1 MPAEQPPD
9 LPGRAFKP
17 GLVYR
22 EEAGHRF
29 PMLVWRFARPVR
41 AISCGPFGG
50 GLGERHWLLHAT
62 VHRDY
67 DRCDPEVH
75 IAELAADLD
84 LTGPGAGLLTAV
96 DVTDAVE
103 AVDGEVVVV
112 ATVGLGHPTR
122 AAAPAGPDSAGTV
135 GTINVVAFLPVPFS
149 DAALVNA
156 VATATEAKVQ
166 ALADAGVDATGTAT
180 DALFLAAPTT
190 VAGIGQPPQ
199 PYGGPRSIWGS
210 RLARAVY
217 TAVEQGSRAWLRRGD
232 R

>member
-1 MPAEQPPD
+1 MPAEQHPN
-9 LPGRAFKP
+9 LPGRAVQP
-17 GLVYR
+17 DLLYR
-22 EEAGHRF
+22 DEAGHRF
-29 PMLVWRFARPVR
+29 PMHVWRFARPVR
-41 AISCGPFGG
+41 AISCGPYGG

-67 DRCDPEVH
+67 ERRDPEAHV
-75 IAELAADLD
+75 ADLAAGLD
-84 LTGPGAGLLTAV
+84 LAGPGAGLLTAV

-103 AVDGEVVVV
+103 TADGEVVVV

-122 AAAPAGPDSAGTV
+122 AAAPSGPDGVAGV

-180 DALFLAAPTT
+180 DALFLAAPT
-190 VAGIGQPPQ
+190 VAAGTGQPPQ

-217 TAVEQGSRAWLRRGD
+217 AAVEQGSRAWLRHGD